1 MARRVTPSH
10 VGLCRGPLS
19 NWRDIGH
26 VRLSGCCRRPLGSQG
41 SLGHSRSAFR
51 RPCSRTGALVLA
63 VRTGSVGHAGTDF
76 DEEMLR
82 SLTAR
87 CSGYP
92 VRRSRLLYSV
102 PRLHQWAVASLTEPQ
117 PLKALRAYG
126 RASRVSRATT
136 VGVMQVIRVCATT
149 FPVFTRHPA
158 YRCNAAN
165 GFHSERAGARLKL
178 CAEAAPKFA
187 IDVRTA
193 SSRGE
198 SSGSSRANVTT
209 RERKSSGIRF
219 HTRSGRGLRSSSAS
233 GPPV

>member
-63 VRTGSVGHAGTDF
+63 VRTGSNWRYVGHAGTGF
-76 DEEMLR
+76 GEEMLR

-117 PLKALRAYG
+117 PLKAREQQPDRRFATRRAVC
-126 RASRVSRATT
+126 SKP
-136 VGVMQVIRVCATT
+136 VISTI
-149 FPVFTRHPA
+149 FLP
-158 YRCNAAN
+158 
-165 GFHSERAGARLKL
+165 
-178 CAEAAPKFA
+178 
-187 IDVRTA
+187 RTM
-193 SSRGE
+193 
-198 SSGSSRANVTT
+198 
-209 RERKSSGIRF
+209 
-219 HTRSGRGLRSSSAS
+219 RGLRIAS
-233 GPPV
+233 PLGLYAEEFDPNTGRHLGNFPQAFSHLALIEAAARMIVPDLAHF